1 MLMSKSDS
9 ELIAGFLAG
18 DSSAFEELVKRHQ
31 SSIRQF
37 LRRLTTGDHA
47 LADDIAQEVFVRMFT
62 SLSSFRG
69 DATLSTWLHTIAYR
83 MFLRHV
89 QSNAMLDFVEDE
101 DFPDTAS
108 SAPSVVSDI
117 MVEQMMKHLSLN
129 ERLMVTLS
137 YSAGMSHSEIADA
150 TGAPLGT
157 IKSHVSRAKRKLA
170 KLLNMEN
177 PNA

>member
-1 MLMSKSDS
+1 
-9 ELIAGFLAG
+9 
-18 DSSAFEELVKRHQ
+18 
-31 SSIRQF
+31 
-37 LRRLTTGDHA
+37 
-47 LADDIAQEVFVRMFT
+47 
-62 SLSSFRG
+62 
-69 DATLSTWLHTIAYR
+69 
-83 MFLRHV
+83 
-89 QSNAMLDFVEDE
+89 
-101 DFPDTAS
+101 
-108 SAPSVVSDI
+108 

-157 IKSHVSRAKRKLA
+157 IKSHVNRAKRKLA